1 MKDINP
7 NVHPKSGYKF
17 QEADQSWHV
26 ADTWGG
32 VVARVTAYRRRR
44 GVEIGNVHQEVIEQA
59 CRREPVLCTEANAA
73 TQTKLREASLK
84 TRTLNYLN
92 SLRGKQHS
100 FVDDKLARDR
110 AAVCAGC
117 PLNIPLNEGCSSCR
131 ESLKALRQ
139 DIIGD
144 RHRDGRL
151 NSCAILGE
159 DIQTALSLDSQTV
172 VNGELPA
179 HCWRRRS

>member
-44 GVEIGNVHQEVIEQA
+44 GAEIGDVWREVVEQA
-59 CRREPVLCTEANAA
+59 CRREPVLCTEVNSA

-92 SLRGKQHS
+92 SLRGKQQS
-100 FVDDKLARDR
+100 FVEDRLARDR

-117 PLNIPLNEGCSSCR
+117 PLNTPLNEGCSSCR

-139 DIIGD
+139 EIIGN

-172 VNGELPA
+172 INGELPG
-179 HCWRRRS
+179 HCWRKRS